1 MRDRLVETYLWAI
14 GNHFEPQYAFSRAM
28 ITKYTVIV
36 STVDDT
42 YDAYGTIDE
51 LQCFTN
57 AFLRGDF
64 DAIDG
69 VPEYMK
75 VLSKGLLKFFNQIEA
90 EGRSY
95 RTSFANEAFK
105 ELVKAYIVEAQWFSD
120 GYVPL
125 FDEYMRNGLIT
136 SGYRVLPAASF
147 IGMENTVG
155 AEDYKWVQSNPKIV
169 RAAQMIGRL
178 MNDIAS
184 HEDEQKR
191 GHCASAIECYMNQY
205 GVSEKKAI
213 EEIQKICGYA
223 WKDIKEDC
231 MKKPSAVSRILL
243 KYYLNLVRVT
253 DFIYKYIDAYTIATY
268 IKQDITALFLEPLS
282 V

>member
-1 MRDRLVETYLWAI
+1 MEFKTKFWNKWWKDLNLAEEFLYMRDRLVETYLWAI
-14 GNHFEPQYAFSRAM
+14 GNYFEPHYAFSRAT
-28 ITKYTVIV
+28 ITKYTVMV
-36 STVDDT
+36 SAVNDT
-42 YDAYGTIDE
+42 YHAYGTIDE
-51 LQCFTN
+51 LRCFTK
-57 AFLRGDF
+57 AFLKGDF

-75 VLSKGLLKFFNQIEA
+75 VLYKVLLKFFNQIEA

-147 IGMENTVG
+147 IGMEKTVV
-155 AEDYKWVQSNPKIV
+155 AEEHKWVQSNPKVV
-169 RAAQMIGRL
+169 RVAQMIGRL

-191 GHCASAIECYMNQY
+191 GHCVSAIEFGDNKPPNQ
-205 GVSEKKAI
+205 
-213 EEIQKICGYA
+213 
-223 WKDIKEDC
+223 
-231 MKKPSAVSRILL
+231 L
-243 KYYLNLVRVT
+243 KGLESLPCLV
-253 DFIYKYIDAYTIATY
+253 YTISHLPINLRTIRQSRNNTTVFAKH
-268 IKQDITALFLEPLS
+268 IRAC
-282 V
+282 